1 MYFHHPVVTS
11 GPNGNNAFL
20 RDLWGLLYEQNVDV
34 VVAAHDHL
42 YERFAPINA
51 LFQRDPVRGVRH
63 FVAGTGGAE
72 LYPTAF
78 VHVASELRISA
89 FGVLKLTLNPGSYE
103 WEFLRVDGAR
113 GDTGSTPCH

>member
-1 MYFHHPVVTS
+1 MGVCCTSRTWTWWWRRTIISTS
-11 GPNGNNAFL
+11 GSRL
-20 RDLWGLLYEQNVDV
+20 
-34 VVAAHDHL
+34 
-42 YERFAPINA
+42 INA

-89 FGVLKLTLNPGSYE
+89 FGVLKLTLNPGSYD

-113 GDTGSTPCH
+113 GDSGSGPCH